1 MAIDPQCQAL
11 IDMVNQAGG
20 PPFDAGSVDAA
31 REAYR
36 GTIAL
41 YEHPTPA
48 LADVWDERIAG
59 PDDEALSIRIYSPRG
74 DTRRGA
80 CVFFHGGGW
89 AVGDLDTHDH
99 VCRYLAGHAAIVIVS
114 VDYRLAPEHPFPAAL
129 DDCVHA
135 VRWTNKNA
143 EKLNIDQQNIAVAG
157 DSAGGNL
164 AAACCLG
171 LRDDQSVSIKH
182 QLLIYPACDFTANHP
197 SMQENGE
204 GYLLTSSAMEQFTN
218 WYLPNSA
225 LRTNYLASP
234 QLASSHANLPDA
246 TVVTAG
252 YDPLRDEGACYAN
265 TLSAAGVS
273 TTHLRYDGMVHGFL
287 RMGAKLDVAIQAL
300 DDVTRELQK
309 ALGQDS

>member
-1 MAIDPQCQAL
+1 MTLDPQCQAL

-20 PPFDAGSVDAA
+20 PPFDAGSVVAA

-36 GTIAL
+36 STIAL
-41 YEHPTPA
+41 YEHPTPN
-48 LADVWDERIAG
+48 LAKVRDEQISG
-59 PDDEALSIRIYSPRG
+59 PDDNTIRLRIYIPEQNKL
-74 DTRRGA
+74 RGA

-99 VCRYLAGHAAIVIVS
+99 VCRYLSGHGEIVVVS

-135 VRWTNKNA
+135 IRWTNNNA
-143 EKLNIDQQNIAVAG
+143 DDLNIDPMRIAVAG

-171 LRDDQSVSIKH
+171 LRDDNAVNIKH
-182 QLLIYPACDFTANHP
+182 QLLIYPACDFTASHP

-225 LRTNYLASP
+225 LRTNFLASP
-234 QLASSHANLPDA
+234 QLAPSHASLPSA
-246 TVVTAG
+246 TVITAG
-252 YDPLRDEGACYAN
+252 YDPLRDEGAHYAQ
-265 TLSAAGVS
+265 TLKTAGIS
-273 TTHLRYDGMVHGFL
+273 TEHLSYDGMVHGFL
-287 RMGAKLDVAIQAL
+287 RMGAKLDVALTAL
-300 DDVTRELQK
+300 HDVTQK
-309 ALGQDS
+309 LVAGLADN